1 MNSNLFCWTLIVS
14 GVFCAVFTVSGAL
27 TAFVSL
33 AAIGI
38 ILLFL
43 Q

>member
-1 MNSNLFCWTLIVS
+1 MSANLFCWTLIVS
-14 GVFCAVFTVSGAL
+14 GVFGAVFTVSGAL

-33 AAIGI
+33 AVIGI
-38 ILLFL
+38 ILLAF

>member
-1 MNSNLFCWTLIVS
+1 MTSNLVCWTLIVS
-14 GVFCAVFTVSGAL
+14 GVFGAVFIASGAF